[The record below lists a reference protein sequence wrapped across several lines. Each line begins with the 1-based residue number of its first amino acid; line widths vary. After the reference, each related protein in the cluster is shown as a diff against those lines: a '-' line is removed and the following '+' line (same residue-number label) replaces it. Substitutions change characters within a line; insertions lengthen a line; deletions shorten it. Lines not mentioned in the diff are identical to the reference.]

1 MAFGVPGSSLAGAAL
16 AALLALGGCAGG
28 DATPPPPQ
36 VALPQDPAERGT
48 ALFFAICGDLDMAQV
63 PGRAAARGFR
73 APGDEALRDIRRGRA
88 GEVRARSGRDAEG
101 LFLAAEPRLCEIT
114 LSGPDTKKIAPGFA
128 AGLAALREAG
138 FTTTLLNESESVAG
152 ITRRW
157 RAAGPGN
164 VERIYAIAPYPDP
177 ERPWRAVLWVTDD
190 PEQLRAAR
198 MLR

>member
-28 DATPPPPQ
+28 DAPPVPQ
-36 VALPQDPAERGT
+36 VAVPQDAAERGP
-48 ALFFAICGDLDMAQV
+48 ALFFAICGDLDMAQA
-63 PGRAAARGFR
+63 PARAAERGFR
-73 APGDEALRDIRRGRA
+73 MPGDEALRDIRRGRA

-101 LFLAAEPRLCEIT
+101 LFLASEPRLCEVT
-114 LSGPDTKKIAPGFA
+114 LSGPDTKRIAPGFA
-128 AGLAALREAG
+128 AGLAALRERG

-157 RAAGPGN
+157 QAVGPGN

-177 ERPWRAVLWVTDD
+177 ERPWRALLWVTDD

-198 MLR
+198 RR